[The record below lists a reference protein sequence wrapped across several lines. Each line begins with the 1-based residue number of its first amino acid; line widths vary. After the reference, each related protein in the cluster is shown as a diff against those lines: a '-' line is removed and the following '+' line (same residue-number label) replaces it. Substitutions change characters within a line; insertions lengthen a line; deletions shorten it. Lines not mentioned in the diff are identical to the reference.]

1 MTNTYDIAT
10 ETGGKFCECTKQGEE
25 VLLIG
30 KEGQLSLTKLIVD
43 FRQYLRRR
51 KFRGILCSVFDKR
64 FGNNHKQSRGNSFS
78 GHIGNN

>member
-30 KEGQLSLTKLIVD
+30 KEGQLSLTKLIAQTID
-43 FRQYLRRR
+43 PTLAYQMRGKRTRQRRR
-51 KFRGILCSVFDKR
+51 DQAVKV
-64 FGNNHKQSRGNSFS
+64 
-78 GHIGNN
+78 

>member
-10 ETGGKFCECTKQGEE
+10 ETGGKFRECTKQGEE

-51 KFRGILCSVFDKR
+51 KWHIRCAAREPDSVGGIR
-64 FGNNHKQSRGNSFS
+64 Q
-78 GHIGNN
+78 

>member
-30 KEGQLSLTKLIVD
+30 KEGQLSLTKLIAQTID
-43 FRQYLRRR
+43 PTLAHKMRSKRTRQCRRGQAV
-51 KFRGILCSVFDKR
+51 KL
-64 FGNNHKQSRGNSFS
+64 
-78 GHIGNN
+78 

>member
-30 KEGQLSLTKLIVD
+30 KEGQLSLTKLIAQTID
-43 FRQYLRRR
+43 PTLAHQMRGKRTRQRRR
-51 KFRGILCSVFDKR
+51 DQAVKV
-64 FGNNHKQSRGNSFS
+64 
-78 GHIGNN
+78 